1 MQKFLIGQEVEWTS
15 LFFLGAK
22 MSFTSSA
29 SPSEIAPTCS
39 DILRGRNLNLLVSK
53 PLFRTCNF
61 IRKEST
67 LPSCKDSRKV
77 VISSRIVP
85 DHLEGSLM
93 GKKHLAGPSRKLEY
107 VRTLLIDNYDSYTY
121 NVYQELSIINGG
133 SNLFLIYMCIVFF
146 LEENS

>member
-1 MQKFLIGQEVEWTS
+1 
-15 LFFLGAK
+15 

-93 GKKHLAGPSRKLEY
+93 GKKHMAGPSRKLEY

>member
-1 MQKFLIGQEVEWTS
+1 
-15 LFFLGAK
+15 
-22 MSFTSSA
+22 MSFTSLA
-29 SPSEIAPTCS
+29 SPSDIAPTCS
-39 DILRGRNLNLLVSK
+39 DILGGRSLTLLVSK

-67 LPSCKDSRKV
+67 LPSCNDSRKV

-93 GKKHLAGPSRKLEY
+93 GKKHMAGPSRKLEY

-133 SNLFLIYMCIVFF
+133 SNLLFILVYCVFSRRKF
-146 LEENS
+146 VVGLFFAVASG